1 MINLLDEYKKKHPRN
16 GKIEGVQ
23 SLYNKETY
31 VFHYDEAVDD
41 FVGMWIVTPS
51 FVRESL
57 GVKSE
62 NKCSECLQR

>member
-23 SLYNKETY
+23 SLHNKETY
-31 VFHYDEAVDD
+31 VLQYDEAVDD
-41 FVGMWIVTPS
+41 FVGRYIETPS

-57 GVKSE
+57 VVKSE
-62 NKCSECLQR
+62 N